1 MIQIKLKQIMKD
13 RGLTYREVSQ
23 GASISTG
30 SLYKMRENK
39 QRYIDLEALDRITDF
54 LRCDLSELIVKKT
67 NGSDPNTL

>member
-39 QRYIDLEALDRITDF
+39 QRYVDLEALDRITDF

-67 NGSDPNTL
+67 NGSPNSL